1 MVGKW
6 VFPLGSE
13 ACFKTRV
20 TTFSAIIQPGFEVLV
35 MAITEEKEI
44 KKIGKEVKWLFF
56 GEDMIAYIENPKEAT
71 KKKKNLLELINEFI
85 SHMIPY

>member
-44 KKIGKEVKWLFF
+44 KKIGKEVKMVILWRWH
-56 GEDMIAYIENPKEAT
+56 DSIHRK
-71 KKKKNLLELINEFI
+71 
-85 SHMIPY
+85 S